1 LKVIQVKVP
10 EGLKEKDIKLVV
22 AIEAFRRGLVSIG
35 KAAELAELPLQVFI
49 EELKKRGI
57 PAYRYDEK
65 EALREL
71 GLET

>member
-1 LKVIQVKVP
+1 MKVIQVKVP

>member
-1 LKVIQVKVP
+1 MKVP

>member
-1 LKVIQVKVP
+1 VKVP

>member
-1 LKVIQVKVP
+1 MKVP

-35 KAAELAELPLQVFI
+35 KAAELAELPLQIFI

>member
-1 LKVIQVKVP
+1 MRVIQVKVP

>member
-1 LKVIQVKVP
+1 VKVP

-35 KAAELAELPLQVFI
+35 KAAELAELPLQIFI

>member
-1 LKVIQVKVP
+1 MRVIQVKVP

-35 KAAELAELPLQVFI
+35 KAAELAELPLQIFI